1 MVEYLT
7 NTIYT
12 AIIENSSK
20 DNRNINN
27 IRIDI

>member
-12 AIIENSSK
+12 AIIENISK
-20 DNRNINN
+20 DNQNLNN